1 MPRPRKYASP
11 AARQAAYRAR
21 CARAQATSPPVP
33 LVPGYRRWAVL
44 LQQAQHCLDQMAEE
58 MAVYWEEHSERWQ
71 DSERGERFSE
81 RFERVEELREQL
93 GDLVEA

>member
-21 CARAQATSPPVP
+21 CRALAPPASVP
-33 LVPGYRRWAVL
+33 ALPGYRRWEVL
-44 LQQAQHCLDQMAEE
+44 LQRAQHCLDQMAEE
-58 MAVYWEEHSERWQ
+58 MAVYWEERSERWQ
-71 DSERGERFSE
+71 DSERGETFSE

-93 GDLVEA
+93 GDLLEA